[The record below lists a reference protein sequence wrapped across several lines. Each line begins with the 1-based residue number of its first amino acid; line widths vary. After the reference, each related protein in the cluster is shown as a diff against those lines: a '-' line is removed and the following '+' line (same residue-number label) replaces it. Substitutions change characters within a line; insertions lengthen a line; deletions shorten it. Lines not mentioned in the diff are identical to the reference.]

1 MPVPRASR
9 RTSFLQRAG
18 AARDREW
25 RHLPMDWASRVA
37 HIITPDAGAWITPT
51 ALSTPL
57 WGKASVKVH
66 PPDTVGTVYDCVWP
80 PPLPPQPPRPPSS
93 PPPPSPPASPPPK
106 LPPDA
111 PPRFRTV
118 GGTPFGAQN
127 LFDEQ
132 HSIDGTLQRL
142 AGLHLWAFWMVVIV
156 SSLLL
161 TAPLLVWLYKQ
172 HQRRV
177 ASRRNMKRVLGR
189 SRSRSRH
196 RVGVGRGEMSAKGDD
211 VLLQEE
217 DPAAPPADQ
226 DEFNPERLITL
237 GGLISTC
244 LLACLAAC
252 TLPCLL
258 YRKQKDHHQRL
269 ASDAQ
274 QGETDTAGAP
284 SSDHM
289 CRHGAE
295 AVAPAMPATPAVQ
308 REDEAGQEALAL
320 EHAPVTV
327 MVTEAP
333 SCAAVPPDEAP
344 ATSAV
349 AAVPLPPSEAGSVAP
364 SVASSGQGK
373 RPPSPTPSQVEREAA
388 ALPKDNPL
396 VDGFKRLFGGGETK
410 QAPGTIPPTE
420 QALQNWPELD
430 RPDAAPLPPSEAGS
444 VSSSVVSAVPGQ
456 VPLPA
461 SASASEAGSVAPSS
475 VGAAARVPLP
485 PSEAGSVAP
494 SSVGAAARVPLPP
507 SEAGSVAPSIASSA
521 ARADRA

>member
-1 MPVPRASR
+1 
-9 RTSFLQRAG
+9 
-18 AARDREW
+18 
-25 RHLPMDWASRVA
+25 
-37 HIITPDAGAWITPT
+37 
-51 ALSTPL
+51 
-57 WGKASVKVH
+57 
-66 PPDTVGTVYDCVWP
+66 
-80 PPLPPQPPRPPSS
+80 
-93 PPPPSPPASPPPK
+93 
-106 LPPDA
+106 
-111 PPRFRTV
+111 
-118 GGTPFGAQN
+118 
-127 LFDEQ
+127 
-132 HSIDGTLQRL
+132 
-142 AGLHLWAFWMVVIV
+142 
-156 SSLLL
+156 
-161 TAPLLVWLYKQ
+161 
-172 HQRRV
+172 
-177 ASRRNMKRVLGR
+177 MKRVLGR

-461 SASASEAGSVAPSS
+461 SPRPLRRGLWRHRPWGRRRGYRCRHRRRGLWRHRPWGRRRECRCRHRRRGLWRRQLLPVLLGRTVLEHELFVVAF
-475 VGAAARVPLP
+475 L
-485 PSEAGSVAP
+485 
-494 SSVGAAARVPLPP
+494 
-507 SEAGSVAPSIASSA
+507 
-521 ARADRA
+521 